1 MKFQSYHDQI
11 AMLSVSKI
19 TKLTGCL
26 KPCQYNRYEIFRK
39 IDTIVDTKGERSIEL
54 ILATGHAAEQCEVLL
69 YPPVS
74 FVSEFGGA
82 LGLFLGFSFVMVLDA
97 FEIVFT
103 MFCNSVKTT
112 QN

>member
-1 MKFQSYHDQI
+1 MKIQSYHDKI

-19 TKLTGCL
+19 TKLTGCW
-26 KPCQYNRYEIFRK
+26 KPCQYSKYEIFRK
-39 IDTIVDTKGERSIEL
+39 IDSNVDTKGERSIEL
-54 ILATGHAAEQCEVLL
+54 ILATSHAVEQSEVLL
-69 YPPVS
+69 YPAVS